1 MIAKSKN
8 AKQQQAASS
17 SAAAKSGSTT
27 TPTITSTPKVTNT
40 AKAMP
45 SVTRV
50 DISKLSVPTVTPTVT
65 TPREQAM
72 NLLGSK
78 TRVEPLRVADRSNL
92 LNPEAEKKDIKNTTL
107 PLTIV
112 RA

>member
-1 MIAKSKN
+1 MAEEGKRFTTRTSNILSRAGKSAN
-8 AKQQQAASS
+8 ANQQQAASS

-50 DISKLSVPTVTPTVT
+50 DISKLAVPTVTPTAT

-78 TRVEPLRVADRSNL
+78 TRVEPLKKAEVPDM
-92 LNPEAEKKDIKNTTL
+92 LN
-107 PLTIV
+107 
-112 RA
+112 

>member
-1 MIAKSKN
+1 
-8 AKQQQAASS
+8 
-17 SAAAKSGSTT
+17 
-27 TPTITSTPKVTNT
+27 
-40 AKAMP
+40 MP